1 MFSSLSKCNRFINY
15 ISSKNLVLCSL
26 YVRYVNPSTRNFS
39 QQQHGRLLTPSSS
52 FLKTNQSSSRSKR
65 MQIKEFHSRTI
76 NLTFQSLGKIE
87 GRLYLEYTCKVC
99 NNRSGKTI
107 SKQAYESGVVLVK
120 CDDCENQHLI
130 ADNLG
135 WFRDSKM

>member
-1 MFSSLSKCNRFINY
+1 
-15 ISSKNLVLCSL
+15 
-26 YVRYVNPSTRNFS
+26 
-39 QQQHGRLLTPSSS
+39 
-52 FLKTNQSSSRSKR
+52 

-76 NLTFQSLGKIE
+76 NLKKQSLGKIE

-135 WFRDSKM
+135 WFRDSNM

>member
-1 MFSSLSKCNRFINY
+1 MFISCCLSKCNRLFNNICN
-15 ISSKNLVLCSL
+15 KNLSWYS
-26 YVRYVNPSTRNFS
+26 YVWCRTNSYTFLFPLHKKQQLLSPSFK
-39 QQQHGRLLTPSSS
+39 HLSSS
-52 FLKTNQSSSRSKR
+52 ALLSNRKQVNG
-65 MQIKEFHSRTI
+65 FHSSAVY
-76 NLTFQSLGKIE
+76 LDKQSIGKIE

-120 CDDCENQHLI
+120 CDGCENQHLI

-135 WFRDSKM
+135 WFRDLKV